1 MAKRVTSFDV
11 ARRAG
16 VSRSIVS
23 AVLNNTPGIGVGE
36 EKRKAVLDAIE
47 ELNYRVD
54 AQAKGMRTGRS
65 YCIGVHGDLSNPM
78 FTQMLQGL
86 QEACK
91 ERGYH
96 VLLCGVEN
104 RTELIELF
112 MQKRIDGIVTKDTT
126 GYADESWEKELNDQ
140 QVPFISVEG
149 YPESSRTTSILMNYK
164 QSVHDALNAMWAL
177 TKLPPVYLG
186 VYRGA
191 EYKPNW
197 GDRERLQ
204 GYREWMSQHSCEVSI
219 ELLQEES
226 WLYAPKDWEK
236 WLEMLP
242 KPVSIISNWSRGAIY
257 IYRAANKLGLRIGE
271 DVHIMAADNTESVN
285 AFLVPALSAV
295 EVPYPDM
302 GRAAASR
309 IIEYI
314 EGKKPIDSK
323 EKQWVP
329 AKLSMRDSVMIGRS
343 R

>member
-36 EKRKAVLDAIE
+36 EKRKAVLEAIE

-96 VLLCGVEN
+96 VLLCGVNN
-104 RTELIELF
+104 RSELIELF
-112 MQKRIDGIVTKDTT
+112 MHKRIDGIVTKDTT

-140 QVPFISVEG
+140 QIPFISVEG
-149 YPESSRTTSILMNYK
+149 FPESPRTTSILMDYR
-164 QSVHDALNAMWAL
+164 QSVHDALNAMSAL
-177 TKLPPVYLG
+177 TKVPPIYLG
-186 VYRGA
+186 VYKGA
-191 EYKPNW
+191 EYKPSW

-204 GYREWMSQHSCEVSI
+204 GYREWTSQHSCEASV
-219 ELLQEES
+219 ELRQDES
-226 WLYAPKDWEK
+226 WLDAPKDWEN
-236 WLEMLP
+236 WLEKLP
-242 KPVSIISNWSRGAIY
+242 KPVSILSNWSRGAIY
-257 IYRAANKLGLRIGE
+257 MYRAANILGLRIGK
-271 DVHIMAADNTESVN
+271 DVHIMAADNTEGVN
-285 AFLVPALSAV
+285 NYLVPALSAV
-295 EVPYPDM
+295 EVPYSDM
-302 GRAAASR
+302 GRAAAIR
-309 IIEYI
+309 IIDYI
-314 EGKKPIDSK
+314 EGKQALESK

-329 AKLSMRDSVMIGRS
+329 AKLVMRESVKIGRS